1 MIIQNFLETFS
12 ATTAQCQITDFDN
25 IFQEYLKFYENALGK
40 LLINIQMGLMK
51 SLNRKEDILHYGWKT
66 EKAGQ
71 ELKGKER
78 RPALNAHIYTYM
90 WTAGLASNST
100 NRWCWHRSATF

>member
-51 SLNRKEDILHYGWKT
+51 SLN
-66 EKAGQ
+66 
-71 ELKGKER
+71 
-78 RPALNAHIYTYM
+78 
-90 WTAGLASNST
+90 
-100 NRWCWHRSATF
+100 

>member
-51 SLNRKEDILHYGWKT
+51 SLNRKEDIFHYGWKT

-100 NRWCWHRSATF
+100 NRWCWHGSATF